1 MKIVL
6 ITGCAGFIGSNLV
19 STLLKKKFKVIGI
32 DNLSTGKKNNM
43 KKFIKNKNFKF
54 YKVDLLNIKSKNYI
68 FKNKIEFVFHL
79 AANADVRFGTRNP
92 KKDLRLN
99 TIATFNLLNEM
110 KKNNIKNIIFSST
123 GSIYGEPNKFPTTE
137 TTSFPVQTSFYGAS
151 KLACESLIQAF
162 CYGYD
167 MQSWIFRFVSVL
179 GENYSHGHVI
189 DFYKQLMKNNKK
201 LNVLGDGN
209 QLKSYIDVSD
219 CINGIMFGLN
229 NSNKKVNIF
238 NLGLNEVI
246 SVKQS
251 IITISNFLK
260 VSPKIIYSGG
270 KRGWI
275 GDSPKILLDVKK
287 LRNLGWKPKY
297 NIRESLKRTLKYLK
311 EGE

>member
-19 STLLKKKFKVIGI
+19 STLLKKKFKIIGI
-32 DNLSTGKKNNM
+32 DNLSTGKKSNM

-54 YKVDLLNIKSKNYI
+54 YKVDLLNIKSKKFI

-137 TTSFPVQTSFYGAS
+137 TASFPIQTSFYGAS

-167 MQSWIFRFVSVL
+167 MQAWIFRFVSVL

-251 IITISNFLK
+251 IITITNFLK

-275 GDSPKILLDVKK
+275 GDSPKILLDIKK
-287 LRNLGWKPKY
+287 LRNLGG
-297 NIRESLKRTLKYLK
+297 NQNTI
-311 EGE
+311 

>member
-19 STLLKKKFKVIGI
+19 STLLKKKFKIIGI
-32 DNLSTGKKNNM
+32 DNLSTGKKSNM

-54 YKVDLLNIKSKNYI
+54 YKVDLLNIKSKNFI

-137 TTSFPVQTSFYGAS
+137 TASFQIQTSFYGAS

-167 MQSWIFRFVSVL
+167 MQAWIFRFVSVL

-219 CINGIMFGLN
+219 
-229 NSNKKVNIF
+229 
-238 NLGLNEVI
+238 
-246 SVKQS
+246 
-251 IITISNFLK
+251 
-260 VSPKIIYSGG
+260 
-270 KRGWI
+270 
-275 GDSPKILLDVKK
+275 
-287 LRNLGWKPKY
+287 
-297 NIRESLKRTLKYLK
+297 
-311 EGE
+311 